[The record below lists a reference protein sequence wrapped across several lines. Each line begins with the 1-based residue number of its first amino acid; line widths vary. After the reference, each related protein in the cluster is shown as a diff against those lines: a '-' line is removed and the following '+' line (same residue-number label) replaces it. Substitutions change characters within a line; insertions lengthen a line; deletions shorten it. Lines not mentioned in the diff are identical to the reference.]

1 MVKGGK
7 GNEEN
12 GNSRWL
18 QKYMTK
24 EGAGGG
30 EGRVNGEEPVCEKR
44 ESDKLKKKKRQ
55 KRREGRMKIRQ
66 GKRGCI

>member
-44 ESDKLKKKKRQ
+44 E
-55 KRREGRMKIRQ
+55 
-66 GKRGCI
+66 